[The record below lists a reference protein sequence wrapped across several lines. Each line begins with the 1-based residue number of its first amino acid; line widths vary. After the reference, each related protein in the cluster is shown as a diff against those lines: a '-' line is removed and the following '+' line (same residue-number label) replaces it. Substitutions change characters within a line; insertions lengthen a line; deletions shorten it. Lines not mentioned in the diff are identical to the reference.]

1 MNLVTQSLQEFLTR
15 KGMLKE
21 LVLLEFGHTEVLTEE
36 IAKEYIEWVRTPE
49 GQSYLKGGE
58 NYNEEYGKKIEA
70 AMKEIEYDG

>member
-1 MNLVTQSLQEFLTR
+1 MNLVTQSLQEFFKR

-36 IAKEYIEWVRTPE
+36 LAKEYIEWVRTPE

-58 NYNEEYGKKIEA
+58 NYNEEYGKKIET